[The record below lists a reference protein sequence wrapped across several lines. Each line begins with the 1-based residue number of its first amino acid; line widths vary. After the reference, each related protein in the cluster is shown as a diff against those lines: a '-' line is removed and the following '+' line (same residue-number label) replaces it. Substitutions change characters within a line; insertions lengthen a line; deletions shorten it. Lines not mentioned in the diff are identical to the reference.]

1 MWIEV
6 QDLQHLFPAIIENLM
21 DFKPGLSKDAQP
33 LMVWIL
39 KRFGAKTPFD
49 GNKLYA
55 SEILSIMLQN
65 SEENRNILG
74 ILDGVDILLQQ
85 LALYKRRDPAS
96 GDEHEFLANI
106 LDCLCSSLLCCPANR
121 QLFYS
126 GEGIELMNL
135 ILKEKRIVDSSIKSG
150 ALKVLNH
157 VLSTD
162 KGIDEMLSKC
172 CDKLVEIQGL
182 RVLFPIFM
190 KPKSIIPARLK
201 KREIP
206 TTIDEIEEHTISIFL
221 SLLRFCKPD
230 NKRRIVAKF
239 GEDDLEKTE
248 RLVEMHIKYS
258 ERLSGVDEKIREER
272 DDLEEDEEMDEEE
285 VFVRR
290 LTEGGLFTLQIVDQM
305 IPMILSLQQ
314 SLLADNT
321 IQIRVNRILDMHAS
335 LPNNP
340 RTVIQQV
347 LTEMASEQK
356 ESEEKNRIIE
366 LLKHF
371 SS

>member
-1 MWIEV
+1 
-6 QDLQHLFPAIIENLM
+6 
-21 DFKPGLSKDAQP
+21 
-33 LMVWIL
+33 MVWIL
-39 KRFGAKTPFD
+39 KRFGAKIPFD
-49 GNKLYA
+49 GNKLYS

-74 ILDGVDILLQQ
+74 DLKGVDILLQQ
-85 LALYKRRDPAS
+85 LAFYKRRDPVS

-106 LDCLCSSLLCCPANR
+106 LDCLCSSLLCCPSNR
-121 QLFYS
+121 ELFYL

-135 ILKEKRIVDSSIKSG
+135 ILKEKRNVDSSIKSG
-150 ALKVLNH
+150 ALKILNH

-190 KPKSIIPARLK
+190 KPKSIVSQRVK

-206 TTIDEIEEHTISIFL
+206 TAVDDIEEHTVSIFL
-221 SLLRFCKPD
+221 SLLRFCQQEM
-230 NKRRIVAKF
+230 KRRIVAKF
-239 GEDDLEKTE
+239 AEGDLEKTE
-248 RLVEMHIKYS
+248 RLVEMHFKYS
-258 ERLSGVDEKIREER
+258 EKLSQVDQKIQEEKDE
-272 DDLEEDEEMDEEE
+272 LEEDEEIDEDE
-285 VFVRR
+285 VFVKR
-290 LTEGGLFTLQIVDQM
+290 LTEGGLFTLQMVDQT
-305 IPMILSLQQ
+305 IAMILSLQQ
-314 SLLADNT
+314 SLLAENT
-321 IQIRVNRILDMHAS
+321 IRIRVNKILDMHAS

-340 RTVIQQV
+340 RQVIQQV
-347 LTEMASEQK
+347 LTQMASEQK

-366 LLKHF
+366 LSKEF

>member
-1 MWIEV
+1 
-6 QDLQHLFPAIIENLM
+6 
-21 DFKPGLSKDAQP
+21 
-33 LMVWIL
+33 MVWIL
-39 KRFGAKTPFD
+39 KRFGAKIPFD

-74 ILDGVDILLQQ
+74 DLKGVDILLQQ
-85 LALYKRRDPAS
+85 LAFYKRRDPTS

-106 LDCLCSSLLCCPANR
+106 LDCLCSSLLCCPSNR
-121 QLFYS
+121 ELFYS

-135 ILKEKRIVDSSIKSG
+135 ILKEKRNADSSIKSG
-150 ALKVLNH
+150 ALKILNH

-190 KPKSIIPARLK
+190 KPRSIIAPRLK

-206 TTIDEIEEHTISIFL
+206 TAVDDIEEHTMSIFL

-239 GEDDLEKTE
+239 GEEDLEKTE

-258 ERLSGVDEKIREER
+258 ERLSEVDGKIQEEKN
-272 DDLEEDEEMDEEE
+272 DLEEDEEIDEEE

-290 LTEGGLFTLQIVDQM
+290 LTGGLFTLQIVDQTIAM
-305 IPMILSLQQ
+305 VLSLQQ
-314 SLLADNT
+314 SLLAENT
-321 IQIRVNRILDMHAS
+321 IRIRVNKILDMHAS

-340 RTVIQQV
+340 RQVILQV

-366 LLKHF
+366 LSKEF